1 MTPHLSA
8 IVTLHNEGVLAH
20 TAMNSY
26 IQSRK
31 FARDEGFRV
40 QLVFV
45 LDNADSQTKA
55 IAMSHP
61 LLDGSETFLET
72 THGDLALARNSGVSA
87 STGEYVCTLDGDD
100 LVSRRYFSCHLIE
113 ASRND
118 ARVILHPEMVVSFGM
133 YNAFNWQVD
142 QAGEYFDKD
151 SLLTINPWISAAFC
165 HRETFEE
172 TPYRACYPRTTGFGY
187 EDWYWNCE
195 TISKGFVHR
204 LAWGA
209 VYVYRRKFYGSLN
222 EASHGV
228 RSVIPPTRLFE
239 FGSLWASGE
248 CQHAR

>member
-26 IQSRK
+26 LLSRK
-31 FARDEGFRV
+31 FAKDEGYRV

-61 LLDGSETFLET
+61 MLDGSETFVET
-72 THGDLALARNSGVSA
+72 THGDLALARNSGISA
-87 STGEYVCTLDGDD
+87 SAGDYICTLDGDD
-100 LVSRRYFSCHLIE
+100 LISRRYFSCHLIE
-113 ASRND
+113 AAKND
-118 ARVILHPEMVVSFGM
+118 RRVILHPEMVVSFGM

-165 HRETFEE
+165 RRETFQEA
-172 TPYRACYPRTTGFGY
+172 PYRACYPRTTGFGY

-195 TISKGFVHR
+195 TISRGFVHR

-209 VYVYRRKFYGSLN
+209 VYIYRRKLHGSLN
-222 EASHGV
+222 EASHGM
-228 RSVIPPTRLFE
+228 RSVIPPTKLFQ
-239 FGSLWASGE
+239 FGSPWASQEVG
-248 CQHAR
+248 HVR